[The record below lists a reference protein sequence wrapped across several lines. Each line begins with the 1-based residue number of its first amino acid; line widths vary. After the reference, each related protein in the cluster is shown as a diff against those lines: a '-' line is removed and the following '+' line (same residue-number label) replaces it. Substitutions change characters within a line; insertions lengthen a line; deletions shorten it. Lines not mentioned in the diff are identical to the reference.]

1 MKSDHI
7 EYVKWS
13 GCGALAFTVLYG
25 LYLLGVTSGA
35 KGAEAAL
42 LPQLRVLT
50 QENNKLKRE
59 LIEIEAQQ
67 VGAAALEAAGRVLE
81 CGDVCAQEV
90 DAALEG
96 CTLLLCG
103 EVRK

>member
-1 MKSDHI
+1 MMTLDLKM
-7 EYVKWS
+7 
-13 GCGALAFTVLYG
+13 GAMGATFVTV
-25 LYLLGVTSGA
+25 VTSAYLWGV
-35 KGAEAAL
+35 GSGRAEMERTL
-42 LPQLRVLT
+42 DPTIRELT
-50 QENNKLKRE
+50 AENNKLKRE
-59 LIEIEAQQ
+59 LIELEAQQ